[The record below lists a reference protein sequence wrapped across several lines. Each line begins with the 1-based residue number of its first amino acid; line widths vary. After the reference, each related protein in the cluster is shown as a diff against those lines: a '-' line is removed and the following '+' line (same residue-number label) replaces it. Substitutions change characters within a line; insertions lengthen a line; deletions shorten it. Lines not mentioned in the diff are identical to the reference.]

1 MRPAGA
7 TNFKWSMADVDF
19 VVGLA
24 RSGRT
29 AQEIVERLAGGNGP
43 SHGLPTFRR
52 ITATPEEIREL
63 CWQSGL
69 TVRQAPRLAL

>member
-29 AQEIVERLAGGNGP
+29 TSEIVERLAGTRNG
-43 SHGLPTFRR
+43 GGRR
-52 ITATPEEIREL
+52 IEATPDEIREL

-69 TVRQAPRLAL
+69 TVRMAPRLSQ

>member
-24 RSGRT
+24 RAGRT
-29 AQEIVERLAGGNGP
+29 AQEIVDRVSGNRADGG
-43 SHGLPTFRR
+43 RR
-52 ITATPEEIREL
+52 ITATPEEIREI

-69 TVRQAPRLAL
+69 SVRMAPGLAR

>member
-24 RSGRT
+24 RAGRT
-29 AQEIVERLAGGNGP
+29 SGQIVERLLGSRADGG
-43 SHGLPTFRR
+43 RR
-52 ITATPEEIREL
+52 IMATPEEVREI

-69 TVRQAPRLAL
+69 TVRQAPRLDR